1 MPTTSDLE
9 PTNPIKSEWEWIDQ
23 RSAIGGDRTVQRLF
37 TGGAW
42 LEGPAYF
49 SAGRYLVFSDIP
61 NDRILRWDE
70 VTNQVGVFR
79 HPAGYTNGH
88 TVDNQGRLVSCEHG
102 TRRVSRTEHDGR
114 VVTLAN
120 EYGGKRL
127 NSPNDVVVARDGSIY
142 FTDPAYGIDTDYE
155 GFAAKSEIGACHLFR
170 ISPEGELSI
179 AADDF
184 DRPNGLAFRPDESQ
198 LLVVDSERGHIRS
211 FDVSDGT
218 LRGGDVVIEDSG
230 GADGIRFD
238 NAGRLW
244 TATHDGLRIYT
255 PDLQLIGRLHL
266 PEVAANLCFGGPK
279 LNQLFITAT
288 TTLYTLRVKATGAR

>member
-1 MPTTSDLE
+1 MDGHSP
-9 PTNPIKSEWEWIDQ
+9 
-23 RSAIGGDRTVQRLF
+23 IGGDHTVKPLF

-49 SAGRYLVFSDIP
+49 PAGRYLVFSDIP

-70 VTNQVGVFR
+70 ATNQVGVFR

-88 TVDNQGRLVSCEHG
+88 TVDPQGRLVSCEHG
-102 TRRVSRTEHDGR
+102 NRRVSRTEHNGQ
-114 VVTLAN
+114 VITLAHD
-120 EYGGKRL
+120 YHGKRL

-142 FTDPAYGIDTDYE
+142 FSDPAYGIDTDYE
-155 GFAAKSEIGACHLFR
+155 GFAAGSEIGACHLFR
-170 ISPEGELSI
+170 IAPDGELSI

-184 DRPNGLAFRPDESQ
+184 ARPNGLAFRPDESQ
-198 LLVVDSERGHIRS
+198 LLVVDSERNHIRS
-211 FDVSDGT
+211 FDVADGK
-218 LRGGDVVIEDSG
+218 LSGGEVVIEDSG

-238 NAGRLW
+238 NRGRLW

-255 PDLQLIGRLHL
+255 PGLELIGRLRL

-279 LNQLFITAT
+279 RNQLFITAT